1 METLGNTKVVK
12 SRQQKYI
19 CVQCDYTTSRYYDY
33 EKHLSTD
40 KHKLRVF
47 VGHTPHFC
55 ACGKSFTRSDS
66 LYRHKKTCNYED
78 FSLPKREK
86 VAECF
91 QMFPNSEDVHKCECG
106 KSYKS
111 RSGLWK
117 HLKSCKQIGIKED
130 KKPTSKSVA
139 PVSSNPEVPV
149 SATESS
155 DIMEALGSLNV
166 KLDQTCQDN
175 SILKEDNKLLKREIK
190 QLKSGVLEAV
200 SEPKV
205 VNNYNNIIV
214 LLNQKCGNAIAIDDF
229 AKQIAMSLDDVSYAL
244 ENGKVKGIENII
256 RKRFEELG
264 TYSRPLHCTDVKRGT
279 TYVKG
284 DEGWEKDNGRINKMI
299 KDVEFVQTKGIKM
312 WGDANP
318 SFSKGNATL
327 MDKWLKIVQC
337 LTSSIEGVGIRKIEK
352 RCHEMS
358 KIDQEEWK
366 T

>member
-12 SRQQKYI
+12 SRQQKYT
-19 CVQCDYTTSRYYDY
+19 CLQCDYTTSRYYDY

-40 KHKLRVF
+40 KHKRVTM
-47 VGHTPHFC
+47 VTGCNPQRNHTC
-55 ACGKSFTRSDS
+55 VCGKWFNCRQH

-78 FSLPKREK
+78 FPLPKNQKVVK

-91 QMFPNSEDVHKCECG
+91 QMFPNSDGCYKCECG

-111 RSGLWK
+111 RSGFWK
-117 HLKSCKQIGIKED
+117 HQKLCKFTKEVLVPD
-130 KKPTSKSVA
+130 DSGV
-139 PVSSNPEVPV
+139 VSTANSEVL
-149 SATESS
+149 
-155 DIMEALGSLNV
+155 DILGSLKEDNHILNE
-166 KLDQTCQDN
+166 KLDKTY
-175 SILKEDNKLLKREIK
+175 EDNKLLKEEID

-214 LLNQKCGNAIAIDDF
+214 LLNQKCGDAVAIDDF
-229 AKQIAMSLDDVSYAL
+229 AKQIAMSLEDVSYAL

-284 DEGWEKDNGRINKMI
+284 DEGWERDNGRINKMI

-318 SFSKGNATL
+318 SYSTGNSKL
-327 MDKWLKIVQC
+327 MDKWLQIVQC
-337 LTSSIEGVGIRKIEK
+337 LTGSIEGVGMRKIEK

-358 KIDQEEWK
+358 KIDQDDWRV
-366 T
+366 